1 MQLFSVCMLM
11 GVLVV
16 MWVMGVE
23 CYLSNQLCTLQKKR
37 IGRLVDRPS
46 WPSDRDTSMG
56 EHTGINGGTMEEG

>member
-1 MQLFSVCMLM
+1 MLM

-23 CYLSNQLCTLQKKR
+23 CYLSNQLCTLQKER

-46 WPSDRDTSMG
+46 WPSDRGTSMG
-56 EHTGINGGTMEEG
+56 EHIGIKGGTMEEG